1 LACPPDDSHTY
12 SGPIDLAGCFISLNG
27 PAHEETF
34 SFAITNESYPMGKKL
49 FVGGLAK
56 SVSEE
61 DLRELLATH
70 GDVDEANVVYDRY
83 TGQSRGF
90 GFASFFN
97 DEEADAAIAQLNG
110 QEFQGNR
117 LTVNEAR
124 PREERPQRDF
134 GGGGGGRGGG
144 GGYGGGG
151 GGGGKRRGGGGG
163 GRKSY

>member
-1 LACPPDDSHTY
+1 
-12 SGPIDLAGCFISLNG
+12 
-27 PAHEETF
+27 
-34 SFAITNESYPMGKKL
+34 MGKKL

-97 DEEADAAIAQLNG
+97 DEEADAAISQLNG

-124 PREERPQRDF
+124 PREERPRRDF
-134 GGGGGGRGGG
+134 GGGGGGGGGGGYGGGGGGGRGGG

-151 GGGGKRRGGGGG
+151 GRGGGGGGGKRRGGGGG
-163 GRKSY
+163 GGGRRNY